1 VSSFHAVDA
10 RTDSAATAVAARRR
24 IFDANSRV
32 ARRCGKANAMG
43 SRMIAV
49 LDPTAPAPQAAARP
63 TRRLFSLAG
72 KVLGIRR
79 DRVWQSFTHFSDHIA
94 ALARTRW
101 HVRDVVFFDPGV
113 RIGTTDEERQKV
125 AGFVRAVDAAI
136 VGLGT

>member
-1 VSSFHAVDA
+1 M
-10 RTDSAATAVAARRR
+10 
-24 IFDANSRV
+24 N
-32 ARRCGKANAMG
+32 
-43 SRMIAV
+43 SRMIRV
-49 LDPTAPAPQAAARP
+49 LDPTAPAPHAAARP
-63 TRRLFSLAG
+63 TRRLPSLAG

-94 ALARTRW
+94 ALARTGW
-101 HVRDVVFFDPGV
+101 HVRDVVLFDPGV